1 MIIVIFKHL
10 FILCFLLIGI
20 MLGSELMY
28 FVQLDGYSIKSIYKN
43 ALLKIKENILNIF
56 MCAIIIFCM
65 LVLDIQNIYLCIV
78 YLLIESSLW
87 LWAGNQF
94 EYTTKIKFTKRLIR
108 QFVLFIILS
117 LLISILILQINAY
130 YLTIMFPLIFFL
142 QYLIYNLDLII
153 LYPVEKFIGAKFI
166 NGAKKKLADNNKLI
180 KIGITGSFGKTS
192 TKEILNSILSCEYYT
207 LATPKSYNTPF
218 GISKTINECLENS
231 HEIFICEMGAKK
243 RGEIT
248 ELCKMVSV
256 DCGIV
261 TAVGR
266 QHLETFGS
274 LENVYKTK
282 KELPDYLYQK
292 FCVFNLMNDFVMQMY
307 KDYLYLKSGVFI
319 LQKRDYAKVYKIC
332 KTSKRFN
339 RSNNLKISN
348 FYEFPKNNNVYAKHI
363 KASSDCSKFEI
374 WKEKNFVCSVTT
386 ELIGI
391 HNIINILLATAMALT
406 IGISPK
412 SIVRGVGSIKSIK
425 ARFEKNKNT
434 NGAIIINNGYNSN
447 LDSAPYTLKA
457 LKLFDAGNKVV
468 VTPGLVEC
476 KNLFDDNY
484 KFGRLLAKYCTEV
497 IIVKKINRNAIK
509 KGLISSGFDEKKI
522 HIVDSFAEV
531 RGVLEKATEDYVIL
545 IENDLP
551 DNYK

>member
-1 MIIVIFKHL
+1 MILLIFKHL
-10 FILCFLLIGI
+10 FILSFLIIGI

-28 FVQLDGYSIKSIYKN
+28 FVQLDGYNVKSIYKN
-43 ALLKIKENILNIF
+43 SIVKIKDNILNIF

-65 LVLDIQNIYLCIV
+65 LILDLQNIYFCIV
-78 YLLIESSLW
+78 YLLVETSLW

-94 EYTTKIKFTKRLIR
+94 EYINKIKNTKRLIR
-108 QFVLFIILS
+108 QCVLYVVLC
-117 LLISILILQINAY
+117 LLMSILFLEINAY
-130 YLTIMFPLIFFL
+130 YLTIFLPLIFFL
-142 QYLIYNLDLII
+142 QYIIFNLVLII
-153 LYPVEKFIGAKFI
+153 LYPIEKIIGAKFI
-166 NGAKKKLADNNKLI
+166 KSAKKKLADNNKLI

-207 LATPKSYNTPF
+207 LSTPKSFNTPF
-218 GISKTINECLENS
+218 GISKTINESLLNS
-231 HEIFICEMGAKK
+231 HEIFICEMGAKRK
-243 RGEIT
+243 GEIT
-248 ELCKMVSV
+248 ELCKMVSI

-307 KDYLYLKSGVFI
+307 KEYLYLKSGVFT
-319 LQKRDYAKVYKIC
+319 LQKRNYLNVHKSF
-332 KTSKRFN
+332 KTSKSFKCSKN
-339 RSNNLKISN
+339 KNLKIL
-348 FYEFPKNNNVYAKHI
+348 FEFPKNNNVYAKNI
-363 KASSDCSKFEI
+363 VSSSDFSTFEI
-374 WKEKNFVCSVTT
+374 WKDKNFICDVKT

-391 HNIINILLATAMALT
+391 HNIINILLASAMALT

-412 SIVRGVGSIKSIK
+412 SIVRGVGNIKNIK

-457 LKLFDAGNKVV
+457 LNLFDAKHKLV

-476 KNLFDDNY
+476 KNAFDDNY
-484 KFGRLLAKYCTEV
+484 KFGKLLAKYCTEV

-522 HIVDSFAEV
+522 HIVDSFTEV

>member
-1 MIIVIFKHL
+1 MI
-10 FILCFLLIGI
+10 
-20 MLGSELMY
+20 GSELMY
-28 FVQLDGYSIKSIYKN
+28 YVQLDGYSLKSIYKN
-43 ALLKIKENILNIF
+43 AFVKIKENILNMF
-56 MCAIIIFCM
+56 MCAIIMFCM
-65 LVLDIQNIYLCIV
+65 LILDLQNIYFCIA
-78 YLLIESSLW
+78 YLLIETSLW

-94 EYTTKIKFTKRLIR
+94 EYINKIKYTKRLIR
-108 QFVLFIILS
+108 QFVLYVI
-117 LLISILILQINAY
+117 LLIIVCILFLQSNTY
-130 YLTIMFPLIFFL
+130 YLTIFFPLIFFF
-142 QYLIYNLDLII
+142 QYVIFNLDLLI
-153 LYPVEKFIGAKFI
+153 LYPVEKIIGAKFI
-166 NGAKKKLADNNKLI
+166 NSAKKKLAENNKLI

-218 GISKTINECLENS
+218 GISKTINEYLLNS
-231 HEIFICEMGAKK
+231 HEIFICEMGAKRK
-243 RGEIT
+243 GEIT

-266 QHLETFGS
+266 QHLETFSS

-292 FCVFNLMNDFVMQMY
+292 FCVFNLMNNLVMQMY
-307 KDYLYLKSGVFI
+307 KEYLYLKSGVFI
-319 LQKRDYAKVYKIC
+319 LQKRNYSKLHKSC
-332 KTSKRFN
+332 KTSKHFN
-339 RSNNLKISN
+339 LSKNIKLNIL
-348 FYEFPKNNNVYAKHI
+348 YEFPKNNNVYAK
-363 KASSDCSKFEI
+363 KVVSSSDFSTFEI
-374 WKEKNFVCSVTT
+374 WKDKYFVCSVKT

-391 HNIINILLATAMALT
+391 HNIINILLASAMALT
-406 IGISPK
+406 IGISSK
-412 SIVRGVGSIKSIK
+412 SIVRGVGNIKNIK

-457 LKLFDAGNKVV
+457 LNLFDAKHKVV

-476 KNLFDDNY
+476 KNAFDDNY
-484 KFGRLLAKYCTEV
+484 KFGRLLSKYCTEV

-522 HIVDSFAEV
+522 HAVDGFAEV
-531 RGVLEKATEDYVIL
+531 RGVLENATDDYVIL